1 MPFTDSIKLVDVIIS
16 DKSYINAT
24 PADVVNGKYYIGST
38 LQLEAGIM
46 PVNEVYSN
54 MTLVAGESH
63 TVAYGKNPVAYTV
76 TAQALSDQT
85 IGTATEDEI
94 LDTKVAWVNGEKVI
108 GTMPNIGSESETI
121 VAGTTHKI
129 SKGYH
134 DGTGVITARDLG
146 DQTKGTATK
155 ENILKGKIAW
165 VNGTEVTG
173 TMPNNE
179 AVSETLIAGAIYTVP
194 EGYHNGKGTIVA
206 QDLDSQTP
214 GTATQDTILDGDTA
228 WVDGKQITGNIVR
241 VPATTKNFAINE
253 EYFIPKGYHTGN
265 GKIVQNIQM
274 VEGQTVASGY
284 EAQTINVAGCYM
296 TGNIIV
302 AGINALN
309 YQRPN
314 TPVEDSEG
322 NTVLNQDLVVT
333 DNTATIKL
341 SVDNWHDNA
350 TLNIYNLIFTDLK
363 DANDEDTN
371 LNCIISIDWKDQADH
386 TYTFGDIAIT
396 IGLEEDTNAHTF
408 TITGINSGKIT
419 INELFSS
426 RQFGDDHDK

>member
-24 PADVVNGKYYIGST
+24 PADVVVGKMYIGST

-46 PVNEVYSN
+46 PVNEVFNN

-63 TVAYGKNPVAYTV
+63 TIAYGKNPVAYTV
-76 TAQALSDQT
+76 TAKALSDQT
-85 IGTATEDEI
+85 IGTATTEHI
-94 LDTKVAWVNGEKVI
+94 LATKVAWVNGKKI
-108 GTMPNIGSESETI
+108 TGTMPNIGSESETI
-121 VAGTTHKI
+121 VAGKTHTI

-134 DGTGVITARDLG
+134 DGTGVITARPLG
-146 DQTKGTATK
+146 DQTKGTATGD
-155 ENILKGKIAW
+155 NILNGKIAW
-165 VNGTEVTG
+165 VNGVEVTG
-173 TMPNNE
+173 TMPDNE
-179 AVSETLIAGAIYTVP
+179 SVSKTISAGNIFTIP
-194 EGYHNGKGTIVA
+194 KGYHSGKGTVTA
-206 QDLDSQTP
+206 LDLGSQTK
-214 GTATQDTILDGDTA
+214 GTATVETILDGETA
-228 WVDGKQITGNIVR
+228 WVNGKKITGNIVR

-265 GKIVQNIQM
+265 GKIVQNIQK

-284 EAQTINVAGCYM
+284 NAQTINVAGCYM

-309 YQRPN
+309 FQRPN
-314 TPVEDSEG
+314 SPVEDSDG
-322 NTVLNQDLVVT
+322 DTVLNQDLVVT
-333 DNTATIKL
+333 NNTATIKL

-350 TLNIYNLIFTDLK
+350 TLNIYNLIFTNLK
-363 DANDEDTN
+363 DSNNKDTN
-371 LNCIISIDWKDQADH
+371 LNCIITIDWKDQADH
-386 TYTFGDIAIT
+386 TYTFGNITIT

-408 TITGINSGKIT
+408 TVKGINSGKIT

>member
-24 PADVVNGKYYIGST
+24 PADVVVGKMYIGST

-46 PVNEVYSN
+46 PVNEVFSN

-85 IGTATEDEI
+85 IGTATTEDI
-94 LDTKVAWVNGEKVI
+94 LDTKIAWVNGEKII

-121 VAGTTHKI
+121 VAGTTHTI

-134 DGTGVITARDLG
+134 DGTGVITARPLE
-146 DQTKGTATK
+146 DQTKGTA
-155 ENILKGKIAW
+155 EEDDILLGKIAW
-165 VNGTEVTG
+165 VNGSEVTG
-173 TMPNNE
+173 TMPDNE
-179 AVSETLIAGAIYTVP
+179 SVSKTLVAGDSYIIP
-194 EGYHNGKGTIVA
+194 LGYHSGRGTVIA
-206 QDLDSQTP
+206 QDLGSQTQ
-214 GTATQDTILDGDTA
+214 GTATQETILDGETA
-228 WVDGKQITGNIVR
+228 WVNGKQITGNIIR
-241 VPATTKNFAINE
+241 IPATTKNFTINE
-253 EYFIPKGYHTGN
+253 EYFIPQGYHSGN

-284 EAQTINVAGCYM
+284 NAQTLNVAGCYM

-309 YQRPN
+309 FQRPN

-322 NTVLNQDLVVT
+322 NTVLNQDLVVI

-363 DANDEDTN
+363 DINDEDTN
-371 LNCIISIDWKDQADH
+371 LNCIITIDWNDQADH
-386 TYTFGDIAIT
+386 TYTFGDITIT

-426 RQFGDDHDK
+426 RQFGDEHDK

>member
-24 PADVVNGKYYIGST
+24 PADVVVGKMYIGST

-46 PVNEVYSN
+46 PVNEVFSN

-63 TVAYGKNPVAYTV
+63 TVAYGKNPAAYTV

-85 IGTATEDEI
+85 IGTATAEQI
-94 LDTKVAWVNGEKVI
+94 LDTKVAWVNGKKI
-108 GTMPNIGSESETI
+108 TGTMPNIGSESETI
-121 VAGTTHKI
+121 IAGTTHKI

-134 DGTGVITARDLG
+134 DGTGVITARPLG
-146 DQTKGTATK
+146 DQTKGTAT
-155 ENILKGKIAW
+155 EDNILNGKIAW
-165 VNGTEVTG
+165 VNGVEVTG
-173 TMPNNE
+173 TMPDNE
-179 AVSETLIAGAIYTVP
+179 SISKTISAGDIYTIP
-194 EGYHNGKGTIVA
+194 KGYHSGKGTVTA
-206 QDLDSQTP
+206 LDLGSQTK
-214 GTATQDTILDGDTA
+214 GTATVETILDGETA
-228 WVDGKQITGNIVR
+228 WVNGQKITGNIVR
-241 VPATTKNFAINE
+241 VPAITKNFAINE

-265 GKIVQNIQM
+265 GKIVQNIQK

-284 EAQTINVAGCYM
+284 NAQTINVAGCYM

-309 YQRPN
+309 FQRPN
-314 TPVEDSEG
+314 SPVEDSDG
-322 NTVLNQDLVVT
+322 DTVLNQDLVVT

-363 DANDEDTN
+363 DSDNKDTN
-371 LNCIISIDWKDQADH
+371 LNCIITIDWKDQADH
-386 TYTFGDIAIT
+386 TYTFGSITIT

-408 TITGINSGKIT
+408 TIKGINSGKIT

>member
-24 PADVVNGKYYIGST
+24 PADVVVGKMYIGST

-46 PVNEVYSN
+46 PVNEVFSN

-63 TVAYGKNPVAYTV
+63 TVAYGKNPAAYTV

-85 IGTATEDEI
+85 IGTATAEQI
-94 LDTKVAWVNGEKVI
+94 LDTKVAWVNGKKI
-108 GTMPNIGSESETI
+108 TGTMPNIGSESETI

-134 DGTGVITARDLG
+134 DGTGVITARPLE
-146 DQTKGTATK
+146 DQTKGTAT
-155 ENILKGKIAW
+155 EDNILNGKIAW
-165 VNGTEVTG
+165 VNGVEVTG
-173 TMPNNE
+173 TMPDNE
-179 AVSETLIAGAIYTVP
+179 SISKTISAGDIYTIP
-194 EGYHNGKGTIVA
+194 KGYHSGKGKVTA
-206 QDLDSQTP
+206 LDLGSQTK
-214 GTATQDTILDGDTA
+214 GTATVETILDGETA
-228 WVDGKQITGNIVR
+228 WVNGQKITGNIVR
-241 VPATTKNFAINE
+241 VPAITKNFAINE

-265 GKIVQNIQM
+265 GKIVQNIQK

-284 EAQTINVAGCYM
+284 NAQTINVAGCYM

-309 YQRPN
+309 FQRPN
-314 TPVEDSEG
+314 SPVEDSDG
-322 NTVLNQDLVVT
+322 DTVLNQDLVVT

-350 TLNIYNLIFTDLK
+350 TLNIYNLIFTNLK
-363 DANDEDTN
+363 DSDNKDTN
-371 LNCIISIDWKDQADH
+371 LNCIITIDWKDQADH
-386 TYTFGDIAIT
+386 TYTFGNITIT

-408 TITGINSGKIT
+408 TIKGINSGKIT